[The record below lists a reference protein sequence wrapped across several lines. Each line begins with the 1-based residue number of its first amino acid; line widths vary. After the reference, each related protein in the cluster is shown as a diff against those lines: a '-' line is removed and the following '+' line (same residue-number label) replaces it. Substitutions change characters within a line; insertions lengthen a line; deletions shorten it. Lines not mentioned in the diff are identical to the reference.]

1 MKSQRKGE
9 TESKRGRNR
18 EKRVGGRKRDG
29 GGRKRDMVWDNNE
42 RWRETER

>member
-9 TESKRGRNR
+9 TVSKRGRNR

-29 GGRKRDMVWDNNE
+29 GVGEEKRQRVE
-42 RWRETER
+42 RVGGG